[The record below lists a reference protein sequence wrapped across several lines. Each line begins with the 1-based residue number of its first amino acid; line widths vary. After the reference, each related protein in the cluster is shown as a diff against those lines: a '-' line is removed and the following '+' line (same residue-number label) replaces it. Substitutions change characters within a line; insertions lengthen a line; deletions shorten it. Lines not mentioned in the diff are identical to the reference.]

1 MFYLFNQVNSGGFF
15 VVDEKVTQNV
25 IIEATSAD
33 DANIRAETIG
43 IYFDGVNQG
52 EDCECCG
59 DRWGKVSDDDGTD
72 EPLLYDKPPEEFS
85 PWFLK
90 EGVVYCRV
98 FFLNGNVKEYV
109 VPNDNKERLKKKTEK
124 MIESYRMM
132 LN

>member
-72 EPLLYDKPPEEFS
+72 EPLLYDKPPEEHF

-90 EGVVYCRV
+90 EGVPYCRV
-98 FFLNGNVKEYV
+98 YFLNGNVKEYV
-109 VPNDNKERLKKKTEK
+109 VPSDKQERLKKETEK